1 MFSPKPESAIGC
13 ARRIDAPTRYS
24 QMSLAASPRGTM
36 KISDFL
42 AAADVRTDI
51 AATDKK
57 RLLAELAR
65 EAAAKIGIGA
75 DRIVAELYK
84 REELGSTGV
93 GGGVAIP
100 HARFQQA
107 EAPFGLLVRLKKPID
122 YDAVDGKPVDIVAL
136 LLLPESSGGEQQ
148 LGALASIARKLRT
161 AAVTAALRR
170 ARDSMDMYRILTS
183 D

>member
-1 MFSPKPESAIGC
+1 
-13 ARRIDAPTRYS
+13 
-24 QMSLAASPRGTM
+24 M

-42 AAADVRTDI
+42 FAADVKADVAAAD
-51 AATDKK
+51 KK
-57 RLLAELAR
+57 KLLAELAR
-65 EAAAKIGIGA
+65 EAAAKTGIGA
-75 DRIVAELYK
+75 DRIAAELLK

-107 EAPFGLLVRLKKPID
+107 KTPFGMLARLKKPID
-122 YDAVDGKPVDIVAL
+122 YDAVDGKPVDIVSL
-136 LLLPESSGGEQQ
+136 LLLPEGAGGEQQ
-148 LGALASIARKLRT
+148 LGALASIARKLRNPT
-161 AAVTAALRR
+161 VTAALRR

>member
-1 MFSPKPESAIGC
+1 MI
-13 ARRIDAPTRYS
+13 
-24 QMSLAASPRGTM
+24 
-36 KISDFL
+36 ISDFL
-42 AAADVRTDI
+42 AATDVKADV

-57 RLLAELAR
+57 RLLAMLAR
-65 EAAAKIGIGA
+65 EAAAKIGIDA
-75 DRIVAELYK
+75 DRIAAELYK

-107 EAPFGLLVRLKKPID
+107 KTPFGMLVRLKKPIE
-122 YDAVDGKPVDIVAL
+122 YDAVDGKPVDIVFL
-136 LLLPESSGGEQQ
+136 LLLPEGAGGEQQ

-161 AAVTAALRR
+161 PAVTAALRR
-170 ARDSMDMYRILTS
+170 ARDSMDMHRILTS

>member
-1 MFSPKPESAIGC
+1 
-13 ARRIDAPTRYS
+13 
-24 QMSLAASPRGTM
+24 M

-42 AAADVRTDI
+42 APADVKIDV
-51 AATDKK
+51 ASTDKK
-57 RLLAELAR
+57 KLLAELAR

-75 DRIVAELYK
+75 DCIAAELLK

-107 EAPFGLLVRLKKPID
+107 KCPCGLLVRLKKPID
-122 YDAVDGKPVDIVAL
+122 YDAVDGKPVDIVSL
-136 LLLPESSGGEQQ
+136 LLLPEGSGGEQQ
-148 LGALASIARKLRT
+148 LGALASIARKLRNP
-161 AAVTAALRR
+161 AVTAALRR
-170 ARDSMDMYRILTS
+170 ARDSMDMHRILTS

>member
-1 MFSPKPESAIGC
+1 
-13 ARRIDAPTRYS
+13 
-24 QMSLAASPRGTM
+24 M

-42 AAADVRTDI
+42 SAVDVKADV

-57 RLLAELAR
+57 KLLAELAR

-75 DRIVAELYK
+75 DRIAAELLK

-100 HARFQQA
+100 HARFAQA
-107 EAPFGLLVRLKKPID
+107 KTPFGMLVRLKKPVD
-122 YDAVDGKPVDIVAL
+122 YDAVDGKPVDIVSL
-136 LLLPESSGGEQQ
+136 LLLPEGSGGEQQ
-148 LGALASIARKLRT
+148 LGALANIARKLRNP
-161 AAVTAALRR
+161 AITAALRR
-170 ARDSMDMYRILTS
+170 ARDSTDMYRILTS

>member
-1 MFSPKPESAIGC
+1 MI
-13 ARRIDAPTRYS
+13 
-24 QMSLAASPRGTM
+24 
-36 KISDFL
+36 ISDFL
-42 AAADVRTDI
+42 AATDVKADV

-57 RLLAELAR
+57 RLLAMLAR
-65 EAAAKIGIGA
+65 QAAAKIGIDA
-75 DRIVAELYK
+75 DRIAAELYK

-107 EAPFGLLVRLKKPID
+107 KTPFGMLARLKKPIE
-122 YDAVDGKPVDIVAL
+122 YDAVDGKPVDIVFL
-136 LLLPESSGGEQQ
+136 LLLPEGAGGEQQ

-161 AAVTAALRR
+161 PEVTAALRR
-170 ARDSMDMYRILTS
+170 ARDSMDMHRILTS

>member
-1 MFSPKPESAIGC
+1 
-13 ARRIDAPTRYS
+13 
-24 QMSLAASPRGTM
+24 M
-36 KISDFL
+36 KIADFL
-42 AAADVRTDI
+42 APADVKADI

-57 RLLAELAR
+57 KLLAELAR
-65 EAAAKIGIGA
+65 EAAVKTGIGA
-75 DRIVAELYK
+75 DRIVAELLK

-107 EAPFGLLVRLKKPID
+107 KTPFGMLVRLKKPID
-122 YDAVDGKPVDIVAL
+122 YDAVDGKPVDIVSL
-136 LLLPESSGGEQQ
+136 LLLPEGSSGEQQ
-148 LGALASIARKLRT
+148 LGALASIARRLRT
-161 AAVTAALRR
+161 PAVTAALRR

>member
-1 MFSPKPESAIGC
+1 
-13 ARRIDAPTRYS
+13 
-24 QMSLAASPRGTM
+24 M

-42 AAADVRTDI
+42 TAADVKADVAT
-51 AATDKK
+51 TDKK
-57 RLLAELAR
+57 KLLAELAH
-65 EAAAKIGIGA
+65 EAAAKTGIGA
-75 DRIVAELYK
+75 DRIAAELLK

-100 HARFQQA
+100 HARFAQA
-107 EAPFGLLVRLKKPID
+107 SAPFGLLVRLKKAID
-122 YDAVDGKPVDIVAL
+122 YDAVDGKPVDIVSL

-148 LGALASIARKLRT
+148 LGALASVARKLRT
-161 AAVTAALRR
+161 PAVTAALRR

>member
-1 MFSPKPESAIGC
+1 
-13 ARRIDAPTRYS
+13 
-24 QMSLAASPRGTM
+24 M

-42 AAADVRTDI
+42 AAADVK
-51 AATDKK
+51 AEVALTDKK
-57 RLLAELAR
+57 KLLVELAR

-75 DRIVAELYK
+75 DRIAAELLK

-107 EAPFGLLVRLKKPID
+107 KTPFGVLARLKKPID
-122 YDAVDGKPVDIVAL
+122 YDAVDGKPVDIVFL
-136 LLLPESSGGEQQ
+136 LLLPEGSGGEQQ

-161 AAVTAALRR
+161 PAATAALRR
-170 ARDSMDMYRILTS
+170 ARDSLDMYRILTS

>member
-1 MFSPKPESAIGC
+1 MI
-13 ARRIDAPTRYS
+13 
-24 QMSLAASPRGTM
+24 
-36 KISDFL
+36 ISDFL
-42 AAADVRTDI
+42 AATDVKADV

-57 RLLAELAR
+57 RLLAMLAR
-65 EAAAKIGIGA
+65 EAAAKIGIDA
-75 DRIVAELYK
+75 DRIAAELYK

-107 EAPFGLLVRLKKPID
+107 KTPFGMLARLKKPIE
-122 YDAVDGKPVDIVAL
+122 YDAVDGKPVDIVFL
-136 LLLPESSGGEQQ
+136 LLLPEGAGGEQQ

-161 AAVTAALRR
+161 PEVTAALRR
-170 ARDSMDMYRILTS
+170 ARDSMDMHRILTS